1 MVSNDYKWNTM
12 AYNYQEGGYNVIGIT
27 IQVPLTEA
35 ISLKLYARKNLMSR
49 STVYRMALSKFM
61 RDNEE
66 LSSIIEELSKLDKAS
81 LLEINN
87 KIDNME

>member
-1 MVSNDYKWNTM
+1 M
-12 AYNYQEGGYNVIGIT
+12 IGIT

-66 LSSIIEELSKLDKAS
+66 LSSIIEELLKLDKAS

>member
-1 MVSNDYKWNTM
+1 
-12 AYNYQEGGYNVIGIT
+12 
-27 IQVPLTEA
+27 
-35 ISLKLYARKNLMSR
+35 
-49 STVYRMALSKFM
+49 MALSKFM

-66 LSSIIEELSKLDKAS
+66 LSSIIKELSKLDKAS